1 MYKAAGA
8 LMIIAA
14 FSFVGYSFCRAL
26 GRRCSSLEEFRK
38 LFSLLRSEI
47 SLKLTPLEKAF
58 AAIGSQYGNS
68 CFILCADKLPELGA
82 QEALI
87 NALKSTASEYMLRG
101 EDIELLSAAAV
112 GLGKCDL
119 KNQLKH
125 LDYAVSLID
134 NSIVRAKKEREE
146 KSRLFMNGAV
156 LSGVMLTLML
166 L

>member
-1 MYKAAGA
+1 MYKTAGA
-8 LMIIAA
+8 LMIIAVFA
-14 FSFVGYSFCRAL
+14 LAGFSFCRAL

-47 SLKLTPLEKAF
+47 ALKLTPLEKAF
-58 AAIGSQYGNS
+58 ASLGVQYGNT

-87 NALKSTASEYMLRG
+87 CALKSTAQEYMLRP
-101 EDIELLSAAAV
+101 EDIEMLSAAAV

-119 KNQLKH
+119 KNQLRQ

-134 NSIVRAKKEREE
+134 NSIIKAKKEREE

-156 LSGVMLTLML
+156 LSGVTLTLML